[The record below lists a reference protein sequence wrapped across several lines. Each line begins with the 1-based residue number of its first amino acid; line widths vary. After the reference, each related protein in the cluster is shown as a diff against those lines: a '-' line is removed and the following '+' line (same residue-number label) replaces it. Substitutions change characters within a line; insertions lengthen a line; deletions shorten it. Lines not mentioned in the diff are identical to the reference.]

1 MQKTIGLRTRLY
13 TIILP
18 LVLVVVLLSGVL
30 SVLASRAA
38 LTPVATRLMAYKAEQ
53 LRDYA
58 LSEWETIESLEL
70 DTDQA
75 IRLASQE
82 SFRSYATSLIR
93 SDTELIVVV
102 NAADQVVM
110 RIGSTETVGPADGD
124 ARIPAYHEFQP
135 GWLSEEFLGRSR
147 VGVVFELEPF
157 DWKVAVTEWEEVF
170 FTDVQEIVRTHVAIS
185 LAALLAVTLFVWLFV
200 GFLIRPVER
209 LTGTVLEITR
219 TQDLSQRVTIEFAD
233 EVGLLAD
240 AFNHMVESLQANY
253 EELERT
259 MTAEQDA
266 RRLAVDREEET
277 LLLLGR
283 ASEFRDQETGEHLA
297 RIGALSGL
305 MYRLLGKNEE
315 ETLLIRRA
323 SALHDVGKIG
333 IPDSVLLKPGKLTD
347 EEFDLMKQHTTIGYQ
362 LLNGAHS
369 TYLQKGA
376 DIALTHHEKWN
387 GRGYPSGRSGEE
399 IPLEGRVVGIVDVFD
414 ALTSERPY
422 KRAWTPEEAHDLIQR
437 EQGQHFDPLLV
448 KVFLENFGL
457 FRAIVEE
464 RNSSAPSAPA

>member
-1 MQKTIGLRTRLY
+1 M
-13 TIILP
+13 ILP

-38 LTPVATRLMAYKAEQ
+38 LTPMATRLMAYKAEQ

-58 LSEWETIESLEL
+58 LSEWETIKSLDL
-70 DTDQA
+70 DDDEA

-93 SDTELIVVV
+93 SETELIAVIDRS
-102 NAADQVVM
+102 DQVVM
-110 RIGSTETVGPADGD
+110 QIGAAEAVQTTDDDADVPD
-124 ARIPAYHEFQP
+124 FDTLES

-147 VGVVFELEPF
+147 VGVVFDLEPF
-157 DWKVAVTEWEEVF
+157 GWKVAVTERDEVF
-170 FTDVQEIVRTHVAIS
+170 FTDVQAIVRTHLAIS

-209 LTGTVLEITR
+209 LTGTVLDITR
-219 TQDLSQRVTIEFAD
+219 TRDLSQRVPIEYAD
-233 EVGLLAD
+233 EVGLLGD
-240 AFNHMVESLQANY
+240 AFNRMLESLQSNY
-253 EELERT
+253 NQLKQT

-277 LLLLGR
+277 LLLLGK

-297 RIGALSGL
+297 RIGALSEL
-305 MYRLLGKNEE
+305 MFRLLGKGEDE
-315 ETLLIRRA
+315 LLLIRRA

-347 EEFDLMKQHTTIGYQ
+347 EEFDLMKHHTTIGYQ

-376 DIALTHHEKWN
+376 DIALTHHEKWDGN
-387 GRGYPSGRSGEE
+387 GYPVGISGSE

-414 ALTSERPY
+414 ALTSQRPY
-422 KRAWTPEEAHDLIQR
+422 KRAWTPEEAYELIQR
-437 EQGQHFDPLLV
+437 ERGQHFDPDLV
-448 KVFLENFGL
+448 DLFCSNFDQ
-457 FRAIVEE
+457 FRAIVEQRE
-464 RNSSAPSAPA
+464 IRGSHNPE